1 MRTFQFNLE
10 KILELRRYREQQCEL
25 KLGEATGRC
34 NALNRQ
40 IHARSVRKKEIFVKR
55 GDMGRDISSFLS
67 VEYFTLRMDQEIE
80 GLRNEL
86 EQAEAER
93 RERQTEFL
101 EASKK
106 RKILDKLKD
115 RKQRLYY
122 REQLKA
128 EQKALDD
135 ISSSMYIRRLEG
147 VQ

>member
-1 MRTFQFNLE
+1 MRRFQFNLE
-10 KILELRRYREQQCEL
+10 KILELRRYHERQCEL
-25 KLGEATGRC
+25 RLGEATGRC
-34 NALNRQ
+34 NALHCQ
-40 IHARSVRKKEIFVKR
+40 IQERSVRKKNVFAKR
-55 GDMGRDISSFLS
+55 GAMGRDISSFLS
-67 VEYFTLRMDQEIE
+67 VEYYTLRMDREIE
-80 GLRNEL
+80 GLQREL

-93 RERQTEFL
+93 RERQIEFL

-115 RKQRLYY
+115 RKQSLYY
-122 REQLKA
+122 REQLKT

>member
-1 MRTFQFNLE
+1 MRRFQFNLE
-10 KILELRRYREQQCEL
+10 KILELRRYYERQCEL
-25 KLGEATGRC
+25 RLGEATGRC
-34 NALNRQ
+34 NALHHQ
-40 IHARSVRKKEIFVKR
+40 IQERSVRKKNVFAKR
-55 GDMGRDISSFLS
+55 GAMGRDISSFLS
-67 VEYFTLRMDQEIE
+67 VEYYTLRMDREIE
-80 GLRNEL
+80 ELQREL

-93 RERQTEFL
+93 RERQIEFL

-115 RKQRLYY
+115 RKQSLYY
-122 REQLKA
+122 RGQLKT